1 MELVVDV
8 AEADARLVGTNRR
21 ATSTVAHPF
30 TGHLE
35 LAACLKRRCD
45 EDQPDEQPTRRNP

>member
-8 AEADARLVGTNRR
+8 AEADARLVGTIRR